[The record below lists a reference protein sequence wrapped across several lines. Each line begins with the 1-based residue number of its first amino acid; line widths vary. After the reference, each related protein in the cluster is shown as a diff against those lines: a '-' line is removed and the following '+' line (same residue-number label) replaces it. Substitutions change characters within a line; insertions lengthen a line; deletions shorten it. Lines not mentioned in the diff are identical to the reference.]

1 MVLERESNGARAR
14 VATRPPQAG
23 GTLQGVF
30 RLNVPWGGTLARL
43 PPRVPWVFFRG
54 TLEGTPEK
62 CRGGLESTLRS
73 GYPGR
78 VAL

>member
-1 MVLERESNGARAR
+1 LVKF
-14 VATRPPQAG
+14 
-23 GTLQGVF
+23 TL
-30 RLNVPWGGTLARL
+30 GGTLARVT
-43 PPRVPWVFFRG
+43 PRVLWVFFRG

-73 GYPGR
+73 GSPDR